1 MLAYD
6 KNVAK
11 LLYAGADIFLMPSK
25 SEPCGLSQ
33 MMASRYG
40 TVPVVREVG
49 GLYDTIKPYNPETGK
64 GNGLTFVSYNAH
76 EMLYEIQKAVKL
88 YSDKE
93 EWKRLVEN
101 AMSADFSW
109 KNSALQYIKMYNTL

>member
-1 MLAYD
+1 
-6 KNVAK
+6 
-11 LLYAGADIFLMPSK
+11 
-25 SEPCGLSQ
+25 

-76 EMLYEIQKAVKL
+76 EMLYEIQKAVNL

-93 EWKRLVEN
+93 QWKRLVEN